1 MYIYVIMKKLI
12 VLSVLCL
19 LCSSVVCRAVGNYPL
34 DSLKTD
40 SEGFYI
46 LFDGSSFN
54 GWRGFGKDSVPSVWT
69 ISDGCLEY
77 EKTPDCTKG
86 DIIFDHEFGDFE
98 LKFEWMVTPNANS
111 GVFIH
116 AREVRLRDGSLCPI
130 YMTAPEYQIRDNDI
144 PAASVLQGHQSG
156 SLYDMIP
163 ADPQN
168 ANEVG
173 EWNTGAIRVRHGRV
187 SFFQNGVRVVKFNLR
202 SKSWIKMLEDSK
214 FSSEKSPEAYEILSK
229 CGKRGYAG
237 YIGIQDHG
245 RKVYFRNIRVKPL

>member
-1 MYIYVIMKKLI
+1 MKKVILFF
-12 VLSVLCL
+12 VF
-19 LCSSVVCRAVGNYPL
+19 CSLAASGVCRAADYYPL
-34 DSLKTD
+34 DSLAMDK
-40 SEGFYI
+40 EGFYI
-46 LFDGSSFN
+46 LFDGDSFK
-54 GWRGFGKDSVPSVWT
+54 GWRGFGKDSVPDVWI

-77 EKTPDCTKG
+77 DKAPGCTKG
-86 DIIFDHEFGDFE
+86 DIIFDHEFEDFE
-98 LKFEWMVTPNANS
+98 LRFDWKVTKGANS
-111 GVFIH
+111 GMFIH
-116 AREVRLRDGSLCPI
+116 AREIESVDGSICPMF
-130 YMTAPEYQIRDNDI
+130 MTAPEYQIRDNDI
-144 PAASVLQGHQSG
+144 PEASVLKGHQSA

-163 ADPQN
+163 AKPQN
-168 ANEVG
+168 ANAVG

-245 RKVYFRNIRVKPL
+245 RKVYYRNIRVKPL

>member
-1 MYIYVIMKKLI
+1 MKKLI
-12 VLSVLCL
+12 VSAAFCL
-19 LCSSVVCRAVGNYPL
+19 FGALGMCRAAGSYPL

-40 SEGFYI
+40 CEGYYV
-46 LFDGSSFN
+46 LFDGSGFK
-54 GWRGFGKDSVPSVWT
+54 GWRGFGKDSVPDVWI

-77 EKTPDCTKG
+77 DKAPGCTKG
-86 DIIFDHEFGDFE
+86 DIIFDHEFEDFE
-98 LKFEWMVTPNANS
+98 LRFDWKVTKGANS

-116 AREVRLRDGSLCPI
+116 AREIESGDGSICPMF
-130 YMTAPEYQIRDNDI
+130 MTAPEYQIRDNDI

-173 EWNTGAIRVRHGRV
+173 EWNTGAIRVRRGKV
-187 SFFQNGVRVVKFNLR
+187 TFFQNGIPVTKFDLR
-202 SKSWIKMLEDSK
+202 SKKWIRMLEDSK
-214 FSSEKSPEAYEILSK
+214 FSSSKSPDAFGILSR
-229 CGKRGYAG
+229 CGAKGYAG

-245 RKVYFRNIRVKPL
+245 RKVYYRNIRVKPL